1 MSNTIKSTKNTIKV
15 NGVTYGT
22 ATYLKNAKKNFNKDK
37 FIRIGDV
44 SYYIPM

>member
-1 MSNTIKSTKNTIKV
+1 MSNKIKTTKNTIKV

-22 ATYLKNAKKNFNKDK
+22 ATYLKNAKKNFNKNN

-44 SYYIPM
+44 SYYIPI